1 MDDEVVPGQLTYET
15 CTQVMSYTFMDLI
28 VGFCFHS
35 RSYIC
40 ALCNETKSSH
50 MREAKGLSSELSIA
64 KGSATVTCILA
75 ETQRQAEEWESFGK
89 EKLHM
94 CPECRISLR

>member
-28 VGFCFHS
+28 VGFWFPFKKL
-35 RSYIC
+35 Y
-40 ALCNETKSSH
+40 LCTMQWNKEQP

-75 ETQRQAEEWESFGK
+75 ETQRQAE
-89 EKLHM
+89 
-94 CPECRISLR
+94 